1 MGSLACYQGSGIL
14 QNKRIYL
21 SWFGRL
27 CCSWSWSQARGAI
40 SWTRRH
46 NMRLRFRHG
55 QSDQNCS
62 FTCWGE
68 VPNIPSPRKAT
79 RPSSCW
85 PCAPCSL
92 SSPRRTVRT
101 PLQIEKRQFNL
112 QTYCECFVEGSANF
126 KEAFAVVMNLDR
138 GPIWNDHF
146 PFAISTIPIGKCCP
160 MLSCFDRLPR

>member
-1 MGSLACYQGSGIL
+1 MSVFTKIFPLNWKKQMTAMQKHSNMIIINVCPDCVQLYNPSSLGPIWVYMLSSSYISKMWEEEQWGPWHATREVGCCK
-14 QNKRIYL
+14 NKRIYL
-21 SWFGRL
+21 SWFGRS
-27 CCSWSWSQARGAI
+27 CCSWSWSQAQGAI

-46 NMRLRFRHG
+46 NMRLRLRHG

-92 SSPRRTVRT
+92 SSPRRTVHT
-101 PLQIEKRQFNL
+101 PLQIE
-112 QTYCECFVEGSANF
+112 
-126 KEAFAVVMNLDR
+126 
-138 GPIWNDHF
+138 
-146 PFAISTIPIGKCCP
+146 
-160 MLSCFDRLPR
+160 